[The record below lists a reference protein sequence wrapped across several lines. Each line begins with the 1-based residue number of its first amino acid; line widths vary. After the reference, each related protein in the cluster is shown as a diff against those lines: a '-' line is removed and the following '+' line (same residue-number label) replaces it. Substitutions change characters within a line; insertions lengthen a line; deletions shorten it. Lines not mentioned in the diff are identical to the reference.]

1 MDTLRVVESQGS
13 FMSWRKLAQTQKKLP
28 IYACHEKKN
37 LTLMTLGHYA
47 MSALYFAYVI
57 DYEMIILALQ
67 PNYGFPNY
75 ELQHFY

>member
-1 MDTLRVVESQGS
+1 
-13 FMSWRKLAQTQKKLP
+13 MSHD
-28 IYACHEKKN
+28 I
-37 LTLMTLGHYA
+37 GHYA
-47 MSALYFAYVI
+47 MSPLYFAYVI